1 MKPITKAWLDRALDD
16 LDAIEQLLEIEHL
29 TNIVAFHAQQAV
41 EKSLK
46 AVIEEVEISF
56 VKIHS
61 LVRLYA
67 LVQPYYELTQDMDIL
82 EQLDA
87 VYTESRYPSEMGL
100 LPYSKPTVAESKKFY
115 QFARQFYEQ
124 VIVNLGPEQDE

>member
-46 AVIEEVEISF
+46 AAIEELEISF

-67 LVQPYYELTQDMDIL
+67 LVQPYYDLTQDMDTL

-100 LPYSKPTVAESKKFY
+100 LPYSKPTIAESKKFY
-115 QFARQFYEQ
+115 RFARQFYEQ
-124 VIVNLGPEQDE
+124 VTVNLEPEQEE